1 MNIRTKLPQV
11 GTTIFTVMSKLAQ
24 EHSALNL
31 SQGFPNFDIDPAL
44 IALAEKAMYEGHN
57 QYAVMRGNPQLREAI
72 AHKIKTVYKVV
83 YNPDTEIMITAGAT
97 QAIYCSISAFVHPGD
112 EVIVFKPAYDCYE
125 PAIELNGGLVVP
137 IQLEHPNYAV
147 DWDRVKSKLT
157 PRTRMIVINTPQNPC
172 GTVFSKEDMQQ
183 LESLTAGTDI
193 VVLSDEVYEH
203 MVFDGQTHQSACLF
217 PELKKRTIVTV
228 SFGKTFHAT
237 GWKLGYCYGPKT
249 LIDEFIKVHQFNVFC
264 VNNPMQIALAQ
275 YMIDSSHYNQI
286 HSFYQKKRDFFLRAI
301 GQSRFRFVPSAA
313 TYFQL
318 LDYSNITDMADVA
331 FAKLLTKEHGIASI
345 PMSVFNQNNQDFKV
359 LRFCFA
365 KTEETLQKAADILNS
380 IE

>member
-125 PAIELNGGLVVP
+125 PAIELNGGVVVP

>member
-1 MNIRTKLPQV
+1 M
-11 GTTIFTVMSKLAQ
+11 
-24 EHSALNL
+24 
-31 SQGFPNFDIDPAL
+31 
-44 IALAEKAMYEGHN
+44 
-57 QYAVMRGNPQLREAI
+57 
-72 AHKIKTVYKVV
+72 
-83 YNPDTEIMITAGAT
+83 
-97 QAIYCSISAFVHPGD
+97 
-112 EVIVFKPAYDCYE
+112 
-125 PAIELNGGLVVP
+125 
-137 IQLEHPNYAV
+137 
-147 DWDRVKSKLT
+147 
-157 PRTRMIVINTPQNPC
+157 
-172 GTVFSKEDMQQ
+172 
-183 LESLTAGTDI
+183 
-193 VVLSDEVYEH
+193 
-203 MVFDGQTHQSACLF
+203 
-217 PELKKRTIVTV
+217 
-228 SFGKTFHAT
+228 
-237 GWKLGYCYGPKT
+237 
-249 LIDEFIKVHQFNVFC
+249 FC

>member
-57 QYAVMRGNPQLREAI
+57 QYAVMRGNPQLREAN

-125 PAIELNGGLVVP
+125 PAIELNGGVVVP

-237 GWKLGYCYGPKT
+237 GWKLGYCY
-249 LIDEFIKVHQFNVFC
+249 
-264 VNNPMQIALAQ
+264 
-275 YMIDSSHYNQI
+275 
-286 HSFYQKKRDFFLRAI
+286 
-301 GQSRFRFVPSAA
+301 
-313 TYFQL
+313 
-318 LDYSNITDMADVA
+318 
-331 FAKLLTKEHGIASI
+331 
-345 PMSVFNQNNQDFKV
+345 
-359 LRFCFA
+359 
-365 KTEETLQKAADILNS
+365 
-380 IE
+380 